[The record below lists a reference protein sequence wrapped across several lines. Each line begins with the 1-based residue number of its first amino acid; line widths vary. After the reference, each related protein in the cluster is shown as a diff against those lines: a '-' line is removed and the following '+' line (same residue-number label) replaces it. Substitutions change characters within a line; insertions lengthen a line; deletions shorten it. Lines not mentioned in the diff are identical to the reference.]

1 MIVAADGGVQG
12 GVELVVRYQPKG
24 WSVESMHFHRPNMV
38 SYEVATNIKRTLII
52 GAYLP
57 PSTLEHSPELQEAL
71 TRLRDQDTILLGD
84 QLQHWTSP
92 EPAQSAG

>member
-12 GVELVVRYQPKG
+12 GVELVVQYQPKG
-24 WSVESMHFHRPNMV
+24 WSVELTRFQSPNMV

-52 GAYLP
+52 SAYLP

-71 TRLRDQDTILLGD
+71 TRLRDQATILLGD
-84 QLQHWTSP
+84 QLQPWTIP